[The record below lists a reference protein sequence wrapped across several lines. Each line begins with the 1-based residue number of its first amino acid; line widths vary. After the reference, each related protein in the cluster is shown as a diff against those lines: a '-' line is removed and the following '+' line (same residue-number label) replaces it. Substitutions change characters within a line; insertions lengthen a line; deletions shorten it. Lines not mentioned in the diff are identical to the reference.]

1 MYWGGGCW
9 GIETG
14 AFNILGQLLCH
25 QSSSPAKILKVYH
38 FCPPGGAAG
47 STNTIIT
54 GNLIKPFT
62 LGKTLTIKKK
72 KKDLL
77 VTQAFLILYFRDPK
91 ARGTFK
97 VRTVA
102 SDHSIKPMS
111 CSSLELYTYLPSSC
125 LKESQREAR
134 HGGAHKWHLT
144 GKGRI
149 IWSSR
154 PTPAI

>member
-1 MYWGGGCW
+1 MLGNRNWGLQHPGPTALPPELQPSQNPQGLPLLSSRWRCW
-9 GIETG
+9 I
-14 AFNILGQLLCH
+14 NKHHHYRQLD
-25 QSSSPAKILKVYH
+25 Q
-38 FCPPGGAAG
+38 
-47 STNTIIT
+47 TIYIRK
-54 GNLIKPFT
+54 NLDD
-62 LGKTLTIKKK
+62 KKK

-134 HGGAHKWHLT
+134 HGGAHK
-144 GKGRI
+144 
-149 IWSSR
+149 
-154 PTPAI
+154 